1 MEMKTLKD
9 FWNYRVLGKT
19 PPALRGRVDTH
30 NVAAPLPVGVKELA
44 AARERAKAGKRSGMI
59 VYRAV
64 AETWENFED
73 AQVKEGPPIEDEA
86 SAVR

>member
-1 MEMKTLKD
+1 MKTLKD
-9 FWNYRVLGKT
+9 FWNYRVLGKI
-19 PPALRGRVDTH
+19 PPPPRGRVGPH
-30 NVAAPLPVGVKELA
+30 NVAAPPPVAVKARELA

-73 AQVKEGPPIEDEA
+73 AQVKEGPPVDDEA
-86 SAVR
+86 QST

>member
-1 MEMKTLKD
+1 MKTLKD

-30 NVAAPLPVGVKELA
+30 NVAAPPPVAVKARELA

-64 AETWENFED
+64 AETWEEFKD
-73 AQVKEGPPIEDEA
+73 AQVKEGPPLDDEA
-86 SAVR
+86 QST

>member
-1 MEMKTLKD
+1 MKTLRD

-30 NVAAPLPVGVKELA
+30 NVAAPLPAGVKARELA

-73 AQVKEGPPIEDEA
+73 AQVKEGPPVDDEA

>member
-30 NVAAPLPVGVKELA
+30 NVAVPLPVTVKELA

-73 AQVKEGPPIEDEA
+73 AQVKEGPPVDDEA
-86 SAVR
+86 QST